1 MATIASLVVSVAANT
16 AKFVRD
22 MRGASATVGSFA
34 GSVKAS
40 LPQLNALTGALGIA
54 GLSGVLMKS
63 TQLIREQFGAERRL
77 GAVLKAT
84 GYAAGLSAK
93 SIKEFAAT
101 RQDMTNFGDEATI
114 AASSV
119 LATFKQIKGETFKE
133 ALVAAQDMSAVLG
146 QDLQS
151 SVVQLGKALNDPV
164 KGVTALSDVG
174 VSFTQQQRDQI
185 LVLQQTNDLLGAQKV
200 ILNELK
206 SEFGGAAEAAADPL
220 TQMKNRLA
228 DIPENVARKYID
240 LINAL
245 GAGVGDQRP
254 AWIHEGNVRAGKVR
268 NQQQQE
274 EAAAQRLRDLYAE
287 HIKLKEKAADVSR
300 KSLEGLERGVGEE
313 LARLKDGIDP
323 LDQQMNRMLEDAAS
337 SIGRLDSSE
346 YIKIRDRLRES
357 VVALKAARKE
367 KEEQAKATTRQR
379 EVSAQARA
387 IRESV
392 QEPWEKF
399 TFQLNDIAVLK
410 MAEDGIDELTAD
422 KAEQKAAG
430 EYLGG
435 MPEYREPVL
444 IGSAARGSAAAYE
457 SMVKA
462 QNRTEMP
469 EDKIRV
475 AVEKAYQ
482 EAVKHTSL
490 LTAIKDKEAAKI
502 VTARP

>member
-1 MATIASLVVSVAANT
+1 
-16 AKFVRD
+16 

-77 GAVLKAT
+77 AAVLKST
-84 GYAAGLSAK
+84 GYAAGLSAQ

-119 LATFKQIKGETFKE
+119 LATFKEIKGETFKE
-133 ALVAAQDMSAVLG
+133 AMVAAQDMSAVLG

-164 KGVTALSDVG
+164 KGITALSRVG
-174 VSFTQQQRDQI
+174 VSFTQQQKDQI
-185 LVLQQTNDLLGAQKV
+185 LALQQTNDLLGAQKV

-206 SEFGGAAEAAADPL
+206 SEFGGAAEAAADPV
-220 TQMKNRLA
+220 TQMKNWLS
-228 DIPENVARKYID
+228 DIPANVALKYID

-300 KSLEGLERGVGEE
+300 KSLEGFERGVREE
-313 LARLKDGIDP
+313 LARLKDKIDP

-346 YIKIRDRLRES
+346 YIKIRDRLREI

-367 KEEQAKATTRQR
+367 KEEQEKATKRQR
-379 EVSAQARA
+379 EISAQAGA

-399 TFQLNDIAVLK
+399 TFQLNDIALLK
-410 MAEDGIDELTAD
+410 MQGAIDELTAG
-422 KAEQKAAG
+422 KAREKAAA

-435 MPEYREPVL
+435 LPEYREPVL

-457 SMVKA
+457 SMIKA
-462 QNRTEMP
+462 QSRTEMP

-475 AVEKAYQ
+475 AVEKALL
-482 EAVKHTSL
+482 EAVKQTQL
-490 LTAIKDKEAAKI
+490 LAQIEEKTQPAKI
-502 VTARP
+502 AKAPP